1 MPNTLWIS
9 RCVVVRRGCPG
20 SSMRCRISR
29 GMVPLGTSKTAGSFM
44 SFQNPAMPRS
54 TLKIFKKPPPLSRLP
69 PAGKKRRAA
78 RPGPPFPHIISAG
91 GVVHEVFPR
100 HSCVVGRVVF
110 ARQVCDMKISNG
122 DYVDSLLVQIADH
135 LIKGWELCRIDRER
149 TVLNLIIDIEIND
162 IDGNLLLPEGICN
175 LPHTRL
181 SFVTVARLLKSK
193 SPLRWK
199 GRPSYKV
206 SQVHQHLLGRGAID
220 EVVVKI
226 TAIGAEAE
234 RIAQFGS
241 EVEAGTV
248 CVVEKRSVAN
258 SVFAE

>member
-1 MPNTLWIS
+1 MIPG
-9 RCVVVRRGCPG
+9 RCVVTGPCGRIPLSPDICRPCKHKWSQIGLEAQQSFVGG
-20 SSMRCRISR
+20 AGIFHAEHVVDFAVRCR
-29 GMVPLGTSKTAGSFM
+29 TA
-44 SFQNPAMPRS
+44 
-54 TLKIFKKPPPLSRLP
+54 RLP
-69 PAGKKRRAA
+69 GFINAMQDFERHGAA
-78 RPGPPFPHIISAG
+78 WNFKDRWLVHVIPKPGDATVYVEIFVKIPPPFPSRLSREVRKDARSRPHLSHVNTAVGI
-91 GVVHEVFPR
+91 VHEVISR

-199 GRPSYKV
+199 GLPSYKLIH
-206 SQVHQHLLGRGAID
+206 VHH
-220 EVVVKI
+220 
-226 TAIGAEAE
+226 
-234 RIAQFGS
+234 
-241 EVEAGTV
+241 
-248 CVVEKRSVAN
+248 
-258 SVFAE
+258 